1 MHDLNVADALAARLH
16 LDRATILTVAEALDS
31 LARCRSCGDD
41 SAGLN
46 SPALTTGRVSLLGAK
61 SDEVKRTV

>member
-1 MHDLNVADALAARLH
+1 VGRQRRIAVAA
-16 LDRATILTVAEALDS
+16 ALDS

-46 SPALTTGRVSLLGAK
+46 SPALTTGRVSQLVDAGRQAR
-61 SDEVKRTV
+61 DAE